1 MAAFVMKPVQIR
13 IADKAARSAI
23 TKYSDQT
30 EYKPEPKIAYIK
42 ENHISVTQIEHDTA
56 ISADRLEC
64 GNGKELDAVEFLELC
79 SYLNVSPERF
89 RRSE

>member
-1 MAAFVMKPVQIR
+1 MEIYKVDRQTVTQQI
-13 IADKAARSAI
+13 AC
-23 TKYSDQT
+23 
-30 EYKPEPKIAYIK
+30 YIK